1 MNTSKDTKKSEKQDQ
16 LKSSLT
22 SSKGAIFFA
31 YNNEQIDYIKLAC
44 LSAASVKKH
53 LNLPCTIITDFGS
66 LNHFEGSDDSSFIK
80 NIMQESSWAITFDTS
95 KKIPNVVNPNGILTK
110 LFNNIIVHEKNE
122 STPNVRNYYDTPY
135 ANYKA
140 QFNNLN
146 KHEVFELSPYDQTI
160 LFDVDFLVNNAI
172 LNLAF
177 DVNSPIQLYRNAQ
190 TLKNIEPD
198 HNLDK
203 RLNDVGIPL
212 HWSTIIYFDKSPMS
226 KMFFDMW
233 AHVKENYDYYQSLY
247 KFPEGLY
254 RTDFAVSI
262 SMHLLKNFVEYT
274 DDLFAELPGSPMK
287 YMAYKDDIASVDKN
301 GIVFFANNYKEE
313 WNNILTYSE
322 GENLHMMN
330 KRAVDRHYDKLMEL
344 YV

>member
-1 MNTSKDTKKSEKQDQ
+1 MNTSKDTKKSEKQGQ
-16 LKSSLT
+16 LKSSST

-53 LNLPCTIITDFGS
+53 LNLPCTMITDSGS
-66 LNHFEGSDDSSFIK
+66 LSHSQKTDI
-80 NIMQESSWAITFDTS
+80 FD
-95 KKIPNVVNPNGILTK
+95 NV
-110 LFNNIIVHEKNE
+110 IVHEKNE

-190 TLKNIEPD
+190 TLKNTEPD
-198 HNLDK
+198 HNLDR

-212 HWSTIIYFDKSPMS
+212 YWSTIIYFDKSPMS

-262 SMHLLKNFVEYT
+262 SMHLLKNFIEYT

-301 GIVFFANNYKEE
+301 GIVFFANDYKEE

-330 KRAVDRHYDKLMEL
+330 KRAIDRHYDKLMEL

>member
-1 MNTSKDTKKSEKQDQ
+1 MST
-16 LKSSLT
+16 
-22 SSKGAIFFA
+22 KGAIFFA
-31 YNNEQIDYIKLAC
+31 YNNSELDYIKLAK
-44 LSAASVKKH
+44 LSATSIKQH
-53 LNLPCTIITDFGS
+53 LNLDCTLITDVDV
-66 LNHFEGSDDSSFIK
+66 NSDV
-80 NIMQESSWAITFDTS
+80 FD
-95 KKIPNVVNPNGILTK
+95 
-110 LFNNIIVHEKNE
+110 NIIVEEIEYKQNTR
-122 STPNVRNYYDTPY
+122 SFYDTPQT
-135 ANYKA
+135 KFTS

-146 KHEVFELSPYDQTI
+146 KHKVFELSPYDQTI
-160 LFDVDFLVNNAI
+160 LFDVDFLANNAI

-190 TLKNIEPD
+190 TLKNTEPD
-198 HNLDK
+198 HNLDR
-203 RLNDVGIPL
+203 RLNDAGIPL
-212 HWSTIIYFDKSPMS
+212 YWSTIIYFDKSPMS

-233 AHVKENYDYYQSLY
+233 AHVKENYDYYQSVY
-247 KFPEGLY
+247 RFPEGLY

-262 SMHLLKNFVEYT
+262 SMHLLKGFT
-274 DDLFAELPGSPMK
+274 DCIDDIFAELPGSPMK

-330 KRAVDRHYDKLMEL
+330 KRAIDRHYDKLMEL

>member
-16 LKSSLT
+16 LKSSST

-44 LSAASVKKH
+44 LSASSVKKH
-53 LNLPCTIITDFGS
+53 LNLPCTMITDSGS
-66 LNHFEGSDDSSFIK
+66 LSHSQKTDI
-80 NIMQESSWAITFDTS
+80 FD
-95 KKIPNVVNPNGILTK
+95 NV
-110 LFNNIIVHEKNE
+110 IVHEKNE

-190 TLKNIEPD
+190 TLKNTEPD
-198 HNLDK
+198 HNLDR

-212 HWSTIIYFDKSPMS
+212 YWSTIIYFDKSPMS

-262 SMHLLKNFVEYT
+262 SMHLLKNFIEYT

-330 KRAVDRHYDKLMEL
+330 KRAIDRHYDKLMEL

>member
-1 MNTSKDTKKSEKQDQ
+1 MQMQKMNTSKDTKKSEKQDQ
-16 LKSSLT
+16 LKSSST

-31 YNNEQIDYIKLAC
+31 YNNEQIDYVKLAC
-44 LSAASVKKH
+44 LSAISVKAHMQIPTTLISNTGSIESYKH
-53 LNLPCTIITDFGS
+53 STEKSSIFLRTAFDTIIKEEPEN
-66 LNHFEGSDDSSFIK
+66 LH
-80 NIMQESSWAITFDTS
+80 
-95 KKIPNVVNPNGILTK
+95 
-110 LFNNIIVHEKNE
+110 
-122 STPNVRNYYDTPY
+122 NVRNYYDTPY

-160 LFDVDFLVNNAI
+160 LFDVDFLANNAI

-177 DVNSPIQLYRNAQ
+177 DVNSPVQLYRNAQ
-190 TLKNIEPD
+190 TLKNTEPD
-198 HNLDK
+198 HNLDR
-203 RLNDVGIPL
+203 RLNEVGIPL
-212 HWSTIIYFDKSPMS
+212 YWSTIIYFDKSPIS

-262 SMHLLKNFVEYT
+262 SIHLLKNFVQYT

-330 KRAVDRHYDKLMEL
+330 KRAIDRHYDKLMEL

>member
-1 MNTSKDTKKSEKQDQ
+1 MKKSEKQDQ
-16 LKSSLT
+16 LKNSST

-31 YNNEQIDYIKLAC
+31 YNNKEIDYVKLAC
-44 LSAASVKKH
+44 LSAISVKAHMQIPTTLISNTGSIESYKH
-53 LNLPCTIITDFGS
+53 STEKSSIFLQTAFDTIIREEPEN
-66 LNHFEGSDDSSFIK
+66 LH
-80 NIMQESSWAITFDTS
+80 
-95 KKIPNVVNPNGILTK
+95 
-110 LFNNIIVHEKNE
+110 
-122 STPNVRNYYDTPY
+122 NVRNYYDTPY
-135 ANYKA
+135 ASYKA
-140 QFNNLN
+140 QFENSN
-146 KHEVFELSPYDQTI
+146 KHKVFELSPYDQTI

-190 TLKNIEPD
+190 TLKNTEPD
-198 HNLDK
+198 HNLDR

-212 HWSTIIYFDKSPMS
+212 YWSTIIYFDKSPIS

-262 SMHLLKNFVEYT
+262 SIHLLKNFVEYN
-274 DDLFAELPGSPMK
+274 DELFAELPGSPMK

-313 WNNILTYSE
+313 WKNILTYSE
-322 GENLHMMN
+322 DENLHMMN
-330 KRAVDRHYDKLMEL
+330 KRAIERHYNELMEL

>member
-1 MNTSKDTKKSEKQDQ
+1 M
-16 LKSSLT
+16 
-22 SSKGAIFFA
+22 
-31 YNNEQIDYIKLAC
+31 
-44 LSAASVKKH
+44 
-53 LNLPCTIITDFGS
+53 ITDSGS
-66 LNHFEGSDDSSFIK
+66 LSHSQKTDI
-80 NIMQESSWAITFDTS
+80 FD
-95 KKIPNVVNPNGILTK
+95 NV
-110 LFNNIIVHEKNE
+110 IVHEKNE

-146 KHEVFELSPYDQTI
+146 KHEVFELSPYDHTI

-190 TLKNIEPD
+190 TLKNTEPD
-198 HNLDK
+198 HNLDR

-212 HWSTIIYFDKSPMS
+212 YWSTIIYFDKSPMS

-262 SMHLLKNFVEYT
+262 SMHLLKNFIEYT

-330 KRAVDRHYDKLMEL
+330 KRAIDRHYDKLMEL

>member
-1 MNTSKDTKKSEKQDQ
+1 MPKLKKQDQ
-16 LKSSLT
+16 SKNLSTL
-22 SSKGAIFFA
+22 SKGAIFLAF
-31 YNNEQIDYIKLAC
+31 NNKEINYVKLAC
-44 LSAASVKKH
+44 LSASSVRKH
-53 LNLPCTIITDFGS
+53 LNLPCSLITDAGS
-66 LNHFEGSDDSSFIK
+66 LRHFEKLEYIRVDK
-80 NIMQESSWAITFDTS
+80 TFE
-95 KKIPNVVNPNGILTK
+95 
-110 LFNNIIVHEKNE
+110 NIIIDEKTDKDYKKDHFYSKYKIGN
-122 STPNVRNYYDTPY
+122 TDNIRKFYDTPY
-135 ANYKA
+135 STFNS
-140 QFNNLN
+140 QFKNLT
-146 KHEVFELSPYDQTI
+146 KHNIYNLTPYDRTI

-190 TLKNIEPD
+190 TLKNTEPD
-198 HNLDK
+198 HNLDR

-212 HWSTIIYFDKSPMS
+212 YWSTIIYFDKSPIS

-262 SMHLLKNFVEYT
+262 SIHLLKNFVEYN
-274 DDLFAELPGSPMK
+274 DELFAELPGSPMK

-313 WNNILTYSE
+313 WKNILTYSE
-322 GENLHMMN
+322 DENLHMMN
-330 KRAVDRHYDKLMEL
+330 KRAIERHYNELMEL

>member
-1 MNTSKDTKKSEKQDQ
+1 M
-16 LKSSLT
+16 
-22 SSKGAIFFA
+22 
-31 YNNEQIDYIKLAC
+31 
-44 LSAASVKKH
+44 
-53 LNLPCTIITDFGS
+53 ITDNGS
-66 LNHFEGSDDSSFIK
+66 LSHSQKSDV
-80 NIMQESSWAITFDTS
+80 FD
-95 KKIPNVVNPNGILTK
+95 NV
-110 LFNNIIVHEKNE
+110 IIHEKRE
-122 STPNVRNYYDTPY
+122 DTPNVRNYYDTPY

-160 LFDVDFLVNNAI
+160 LFDVDYLVNNNI

-177 DVNSPIQLYRNAQ
+177 NLDAPIQLYRNAQ
-190 TLKNIEPD
+190 TLKNTEPD
-198 HNLDK
+198 HNLDR
-203 RLNDVGIPL
+203 RLNDAGIPL
-212 HWSTIIYFDKSPMS
+212 YWSTIIYFDKSPMS

-233 AHVKENYDYYQSLY
+233 AHVKENYDYYQSVY
-247 KFPEGLY
+247 RFPEGLY

-262 SMHLLKNFVEYT
+262 SMHLLKNFIEYT

>member
-1 MNTSKDTKKSEKQDQ
+1 M
-16 LKSSLT
+16 
-22 SSKGAIFFA
+22 
-31 YNNEQIDYIKLAC
+31 
-44 LSAASVKKH
+44 
-53 LNLPCTIITDFGS
+53 ITDQGS
-66 LNHFEGSDDSSFIK
+66 LNH
-80 NIMQESSWAITFDTS
+80 S
-95 KKIPNVVNPNGILTK
+95 KE
-110 LFNNIIVHEKNE
+110 NNIFDNVIIEEHKNWV
-122 STPNVRNYYDTPY
+122 PNVRNYYDTPY
-135 ANYKA
+135 ASYKG

-160 LFDVDFLVNNAI
+160 LFDVDYLVNNNI

-177 DVNSPIQLYRNAQ
+177 NLDAPVQLYRNAQ
-190 TLKNIEPD
+190 TLKNTEPD
-198 HNLDK
+198 HNIDR
-203 RLNDVGIPL
+203 RLNDAGIPL
-212 HWSTIIYFDKSPMS
+212 YWSTIIYFDKSPMS

-233 AHVKENYDYYQSLY
+233 AHVKENYDYYQSVY
-247 KFPEGLY
+247 RFPEGLY

-262 SMHLLKNFVEYT
+262 SMHLLKGFNDCI
-274 DDLFAELPGSPMK
+274 DDIFTELPGSPMK

-330 KRAVDRHYDKLMEL
+330 KRAIDRHYDKLMEL

>member
-1 MNTSKDTKKSEKQDQ
+1 MSTSNK
-16 LKSSLT
+16 
-22 SSKGAIFFA
+22 KGAIFFA
-31 YNNEQIDYIKLAC
+31 YNNEQLDYVKLAC
-44 LSAASVKKH
+44 LSATSVKKH
-53 LNLPCTIITDFGS
+53 LNLSCMMITDSGS
-66 LNHFEGSDDSSFIK
+66 LAYSDANLYSSGIFDDVKVYEKTDSTE
-80 NIMQESSWAITFDTS
+80 NI
-95 KKIPNVVNPNGILTK
+95 
-110 LFNNIIVHEKNE
+110 
-122 STPNVRNYYDTPY
+122 RNYYDTPY
-135 ANYKA
+135 ARYKA

>member
-1 MNTSKDTKKSEKQDQ
+1 MKKSEKQDQ
-16 LKSSLT
+16 LKNSSTL
-22 SSKGAIFFA
+22 SKGAIFFA
-31 YNNEQIDYIKLAC
+31 YNNEQLNYIKLAC
-44 LSAASVKKH
+44 LSASSVKKH
-53 LNLPCTIITDFGS
+53 LNLPCTLITDSGS
-66 LNHFEGSDDSSFIK
+66 LNHSNKGDI
-80 NIMQESSWAITFDTS
+80 FD
-95 KKIPNVVNPNGILTK
+95 NV
-110 LFNNIIVHEKNE
+110 IVHEKSE
-122 STPNVRNYYDTPY
+122 STPNIRNYYDTPY

-160 LFDVDFLVNNAI
+160 LFDVDYLVNNDI

-177 DVNSPIQLYRNAQ
+177 NIDAPVQLYRNAQ
-190 TLKNIEPD
+190 TLKNAEPD
-198 HNLDK
+198 HSTDR
-203 RLNDVGIPL
+203 RLSNVGIPL
-212 HWSTIIYFDKSPMS
+212 CWSTVIYFNKSPMS

-233 AHVKENYDYYQSLY
+233 AHIKENYDYYQSLY
-247 KFPEGLY
+247 TFSEGLY

-262 SMHLLKNFVEYT
+262 SMHLLKGFKDCVDDIFVE
-274 DDLFAELPGSPMK
+274 LPASPMK

-301 GIVFFANNYKEE
+301 GIVFFANEYGKE

-330 KRAVDRHYDKLMEL
+330 KRAIDRHYDKLMEL

>member
-31 YNNEQIDYIKLAC
+31 YNNEQLDYIKLAC

-53 LNLPCTIITDFGS
+53 LNLPCTMITDQGS
-66 LNHFEGSDDSSFIK
+66 LNHSKES
-80 NIMQESSWAITFDTS
+80 NIFD
-95 KKIPNVVNPNGILTK
+95 NV
-110 LFNNIIVHEKNE
+110 IVHEKSE
-122 STPNVRNYYDTPY
+122 STPNIRNYFDTPY

-146 KHEVFELSPYDQTI
+146 KHEVFTLSPYDQTI

-177 DVNSPIQLYRNAQ
+177 NLDAPVQLYRNAQ
-190 TLKNIEPD
+190 TLKNTEPD
-198 HNLDK
+198 HNLDR
-203 RLNDVGIPL
+203 RLNDIGIPL
-212 HWSTIIYFDKSPMS
+212 YWSTIIYFDKSPIS

-247 KFPEGLY
+247 KFPEGVY

-262 SMHLLKNFVEYT
+262 SMHLLKGFNDCV
-274 DDLFAELPGSPMK
+274 DDIFTELPASPMK
-287 YMAYKDDIASVDKN
+287 YMAYKDDIANVDKN
-301 GIVFFANNYKEE
+301 GIIFFANDYKEE

-330 KRAVDRHYDKLMEL
+330 KRAIERHYDKLMEL

>member
-1 MNTSKDTKKSEKQDQ
+1 M
-16 LKSSLT
+16 
-22 SSKGAIFFA
+22 
-31 YNNEQIDYIKLAC
+31 
-44 LSAASVKKH
+44 
-53 LNLPCTIITDFGS
+53 ITDSGS
-66 LNHFEGSDDSSFIK
+66 LSYSQKSNV
-80 NIMQESSWAITFDTS
+80 FD
-95 KKIPNVVNPNGILTK
+95 NV
-110 LFNNIIVHEKNE
+110 IIHEKRE
-122 STPNVRNYYDTPY
+122 ATPNVRNYYDTPY

-190 TLKNIEPD
+190 TLKNTEPD
-198 HNLDK
+198 HNLDR

-212 HWSTIIYFDKSPMS
+212 YWSTIIYFDKSPMS

-262 SMHLLKNFVEYT
+262 SMHLLKNFIEYT

-301 GIVFFANNYKEE
+301 GIVFFANDYKEE

-330 KRAVDRHYDKLMEL
+330 KRAIDRHYDKLMEL

>member
-1 MNTSKDTKKSEKQDQ
+1 MKKSEKQDQ

-31 YNNEQIDYIKLAC
+31 YNNEQLDYIKLAC
-44 LSAASVKKH
+44 LSAASIKKH
-53 LNLPCTIITDFGS
+53 LDLPCTMITDQGS
-66 LNHFEGSDDSSFIK
+66 LNHSKES
-80 NIMQESSWAITFDTS
+80 NIFD
-95 KKIPNVVNPNGILTK
+95 NV
-110 LFNNIIVHEKNE
+110 IVHEKNE
-122 STPNVRNYYDTPY
+122 STPNIRNYFDTPY

-146 KHEVFELSPYDQTI
+146 KHEVFKLSPYDQTI
-160 LFDVDFLVNNAI
+160 LFDVDYLVNNNI

-177 DVNSPIQLYRNAQ
+177 NLDAPIQLYKNAQ
-190 TLKNIEPD
+190 TLKNTEPD
-198 HNLDK
+198 HNLDR

-212 HWSTIIYFDKSPMS
+212 YWSTVIYFDKSPTS
-226 KMFFDMW
+226 NMFFDVW

-247 KFPEGLY
+247 KFSEGVY

-274 DDLFAELPGSPMK
+274 DDLFAELPSSPMK

-330 KRAVDRHYDKLMEL
+330 KRAIDRHYDKLMEL

>member
-1 MNTSKDTKKSEKQDQ
+1 MKKSEKQDQ

-31 YNNEQIDYIKLAC
+31 YNNKEIDYVKLAC
-44 LSAASVKKH
+44 LSAISVKAHMQIPTTLISNTGSIESYKH
-53 LNLPCTIITDFGS
+53 STEKSSTFLRTAFDTIIKEEPEN
-66 LNHFEGSDDSSFIK
+66 LH
-80 NIMQESSWAITFDTS
+80 
-95 KKIPNVVNPNGILTK
+95 
-110 LFNNIIVHEKNE
+110 
-122 STPNVRNYYDTPY
+122 NVRNYYDTPY
-135 ANYKA
+135 ASYKA
-140 QFNNLN
+140 QFENSN
-146 KHEVFELSPYDQTI
+146 KHKVFELSPYDQTI

-190 TLKNIEPD
+190 TLKNTEPD
-198 HNLDK
+198 HNLDR
-203 RLNDVGIPL
+203 RLNDAGIPL
-212 HWSTIIYFDKSPMS
+212 YWSTIIYFDKSPIS

-262 SMHLLKNFVEYT
+262 SMHLLKNFIEYT
-274 DDLFAELPGSPMK
+274 DDVFAELPASPMK
-287 YMAYKDDIASVDKN
+287 YMSYKDDISSVDKN
-301 GIVFFANNYKEE
+301 GIVFFVNDYKEE
-313 WNNILTYSE
+313 WKNILTYSE

-330 KRAVDRHYDKLMEL
+330 KRAIERHYNELMGL